1 VHVVTLALVLVSAFL
16 HATWNAMLRT
26 EPDKDRSLVGA
37 VAVAAALAVVVGGVR
52 WAIGEVPFAGAAAV
66 GWALAAGVLEWAY
79 FVTLARALERGP
91 LGTVYTVSRGG
102 AIVVILPLS
111 VALLGERLDAYGV
124 AGAAI
129 VLGGI
134 VLSGSPKTANRAAV
148 TWAIVCAFAI
158 AGYHLAYKAALNAG
172 GSSSAVFAVALALA
186 TGLNALRICGVAPVV
201 RARWR
206 RVVTMGVICGTSF
219 LVLIEALTRGGAGFV
234 LTSRNTSV
242 LFAVILAA
250 LIGERPSRAQVS
262 GAVLV
267 AGGAILMAW

>member
-1 VHVVTLALVLVSAFL
+1 MTLALVLVSAFL
-16 HATWNAMLRT
+16 HAAWNAMLRT
-26 EPDKDRSLVGA
+26 EPEKDRALVGA

-52 WAIGEVPFAGAAAV
+52 WAIGEVPFAVAAAF

-102 AIVVILPLS
+102 AIVVIFPLS
-111 VALLGERLDAYGV
+111 ITLLGERLDAYGV
-124 AGAAI
+124 VGAAI
-129 VLGGI
+129 VLCGI
-134 VLSGSPKTANRAAV
+134 VLSGAPKTANRAAV

-186 TGLNALRICGVAPVV
+186 TGLNALRIRGVAPVV

>member
-1 VHVVTLALVLVSAFL
+1 VTLALVLVSAFL
-16 HATWNAMLRT
+16 HAAWNAMLRT

-37 VAVAAALAVVVGGVR
+37 VAVAALLAAIVGGVR
-52 WAIGEVPFAGAAAV
+52 WAFGEVPFATGAAA

-79 FVTLARALERGP
+79 FVTLARALERGT

-102 AIVVILPLS
+102 AIIVIFPIS
-111 VALLGERLDAYGV
+111 IALLHEHV
-124 AGAAI
+124 TVFSFAGAAV
-129 VLGGI
+129 VLCGI
-134 VLSGSPKTANRAAV
+134 LLSGSPKTASRSAV

-186 TGLNALRICGVAPVV
+186 TGLNAIRVRGVTPVLRARAWRIVPMGLICG
-201 RARWR
+201 
-206 RVVTMGVICGTSF
+206 ISF
-219 LVLIEALTRGGAGFV
+219 LVLIQALTQGGAGFV

-250 LIGERPSRAQVS
+250 AIGERPSRAQVS

-267 AGGAILMAW
+267 AAGAILMAW

>member
-1 VHVVTLALVLVSAFL
+1 MVTLALVLVSAFL
-16 HATWNAMLRT
+16 HAAWNAMLRT

-37 VAVAAALAVVVGGVR
+37 VAVAAALAAIVGGVR
-52 WAIGEVPFAGAAAV
+52 WALGEVPFGSGAAL

-79 FVTLARALERGP
+79 FVTLARALERGA

-102 AIVVILPLS
+102 AILVIFPLS
-111 VALLGERLDAYGV
+111 ITLLHEHVDGFGV
-124 AGAAI
+124 AGALI
-129 VLGGI
+129 VLAGI
-134 VLSGSPKTANRAAV
+134 VISGSPRTANRGAV

-158 AGYHLAYKAALNAG
+158 AGYHLAYKAALGAG

-186 TGLNALRICGVAPVV
+186 TGLNAVRIRGVGDALRGRWV
-201 RARWR
+201 RI
-206 RVVTMGVICGTSF
+206 VTMGVICGSSF
-219 LVLIEALTRGGAGFV
+219 LVLIQALETGGAGFV

>member
-1 VHVVTLALVLVSAFL
+1 VTLALVLVSAFL
-16 HATWNAMLRT
+16 HAAWNAMLRT

-37 VAVAAALAVVVGGVR
+37 VAVATVLAAIVGGVR
-52 WAIGEVPFAGAAAV
+52 WGLGELPFASGAAV

-79 FVTLARALERGP
+79 FITLARALERGP

-102 AIVVILPLS
+102 AIIVIFPLS
-111 VALLGERLDAYGV
+111 ITLLHEHVDAFSF
-124 AGAAI
+124 AGSAV
-129 VLGGI
+129 VLAGI
-134 VLSGSPKTANRAAV
+134 VLTGLPKTANRSAV

-158 AGYHLAYKAALNAG
+158 AGYHLAYKAALDAG

-186 TGLNALRICGVAPVV
+186 TGLNAVRVRGVTAVV
-201 RARWR
+201 RARAPR
-206 RVVTMGVICGTSF
+206 IVAMGLVCGTSF

-250 LIGERPSRAQVS
+250 AIGERPSRAQVS

-267 AGGAILMAW
+267 AAGAILMAW

>member
-1 VHVVTLALVLVSAFL
+1 
-16 HATWNAMLRT
+16 MLRT

-37 VAVAAALAVVVGGVR
+37 VAVAAALAAMVGGVR
-52 WAIGEVPFAGAAAV
+52 WALGELPFASGAAL
-66 GWALAAGVLEWAY
+66 GWALGAGVLEWAY

-102 AIVVILPLS
+102 AILVIFPLS
-111 VALLGERLDAYGV
+111 IGLLHEHVDAFGL
-124 AGAAI
+124 AGCSV
-129 VLGGI
+129 VLAGI
-134 VLSGSPKTANRAAV
+134 VLSGSPRSAPRAAV
-148 TWAIVCAFAI
+148 AWAVACAFAI
-158 AGYHLAYKAALNAG
+158 AGYHLAYKAALEAG

-186 TGLNALRICGVAPVV
+186 TGLNALRIRGVGAVV
-201 RARWR
+201 RARWVR
-206 RVVTMGVICGTSF
+206 IVTMGVICGTSF

-250 LIGERPSRAQVS
+250 TIGERPSRAQVS